1 VKILFSIFLVSLSC
15 FLLRGQKSEKVP
27 GVIVDH
33 VPASLKVYIGSPSL
47 CILPDGSYVASH
59 DHFGPGST
67 EFERALTSVFK
78 SSDKGKTWKKITEIN
93 GQFWSNL
100 FFHDGALYIMGTWKH
115 HGNFIIRRSDDG
127 GITWTEP
134 YDNKHGLLL
143 EGEYHTA
150 PMPVIKHNG
159 RLWRA
164 IENANSTSTAWGIRY
179 SAMVISA
186 PADADLLDASNWTA
200 TNSLFHNP
208 VYLNGKF
215 GGWLE
220 GNAVVAP
227 DGNIVDFLRVATS
240 EKGRDMAAI
249 VSISP
254 DCKTASFDPSTG
266 FIDFAGGSRKFSI
279 RFDEKTKRYWT
290 ISNMIT
296 KEFADLPAGSVR
308 NTLVLKSSPDLR
320 NWTVHKILLRHPE
333 VKKHGFQYVDWQFE
347 NKDIIFLSRT
357 AYDDEYGGANNYHDA
372 NYLTFHRIRNYAR
385 YMKHKIQETL

>member
-1 VKILFSIFLVSLSC
+1 MKSFFTFLVLALLSLQVTG
-15 FLLRGQKSEKVP
+15 RQPGKVP
-27 GVIVDH
+27 GVVVDH
-33 VPASLKVYIGSPSL
+33 IPATTKVYIGSPSV

-67 EFERALTSVFK
+67 EFQQALTSVFK
-78 SSDKGKTWKKITEIN
+78 SADRGKTWKKISEIN

-100 FFHDGALYIMGTWKH
+100 FFHNGALYIMGTWKH
-115 HGNFIIRRSDDG
+115 HGNFIIRRSADG

-134 YDNKHGLLL
+134 SDSRHGLLL

-150 PMPVIKHNG
+150 PVPVIVHNG

-164 IENANSTSTAWGIRY
+164 IENAKSTSTAWGVRY
-179 SAMVISA
+179 SAMVISV
-186 PADADLLDASNWTA
+186 PVNADLLDASNWRA
-200 TNSLFHNP
+200 TNSLPHNTG
-208 VYLNGKF
+208 YLNGQF

-249 VSISP
+249 VNISP
-254 DCKTASFDPSTG
+254 DGRTAYFDPSTG
-266 FIDFAGGSRKFSI
+266 FLDFAGGSRKFSI
-279 RFDEKTKRYWT
+279 RYDERTKRYWT
-290 ISNMIT
+290 ISNLIA

-320 NWTVHKILLRHPE
+320 NWTIHKILLRHPE
-333 VKKHGFQYVDWQFE
+333 VIKHGFQYVDWQFE

-357 AYDDEYGGANNYHDA
+357 AYDDESGGANNYHDA

-385 YMKHKIQETL
+385 FMKHKIH